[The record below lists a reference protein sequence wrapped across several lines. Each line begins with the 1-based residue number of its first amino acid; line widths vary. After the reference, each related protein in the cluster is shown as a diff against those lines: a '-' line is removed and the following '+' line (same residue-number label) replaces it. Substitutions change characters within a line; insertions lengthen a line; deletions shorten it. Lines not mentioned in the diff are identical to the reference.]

1 VTPEQL
7 AQGHPT
13 GALFWSIIL
22 LYTKKPMFPSH
33 EDPNA
38 YFNRVLIFAFIGI
51 ICIYV
56 PLPPLAGSCFGLCF
70 SNIISMFKSLSR
82 YD

>member
-1 VTPEQL
+1 
-7 AQGHPT
+7 
-13 GALFWSIIL
+13 
-22 LYTKKPMFPSH
+22 MFPSH